1 MSRLQQLLRQ
11 IGPVAVVGVLIGSL
25 VLTWAG
31 FDFIQRAVILIVAS
45 IVAQVVVW
53 TIDSMQ

>member
-1 MSRLQQLLRQ
+1 MRRLQQLLRQ
-11 IGPVAVVGVLIGSL
+11 IGPVAVVGVLAGSL

-45 IVAQVVVW
+45 LVAQFVVW
-53 TIDSMQ
+53 TLDSMG